1 VPYQPITSPGRVS
14 EGRTIQVEGPKFV
27 LERWSGREHAVTLPE
42 GKTGWLIP
50 VTGSGSVAGVDFKAG
65 ECVTVTG
72 SEQVVLGDDADVLFA
87 YSGTTRI

>member
-1 VPYQPITSPGRVS
+1 M
-14 EGRTIQVEGPKFV
+14 

-87 YSGTTRI
+87 YSGATRI